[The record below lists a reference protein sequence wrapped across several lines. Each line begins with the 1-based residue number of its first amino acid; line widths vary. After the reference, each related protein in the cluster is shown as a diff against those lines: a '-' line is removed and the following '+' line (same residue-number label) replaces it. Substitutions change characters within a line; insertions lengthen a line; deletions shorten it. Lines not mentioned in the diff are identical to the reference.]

1 MAVYIESR
9 YNDGYI
15 AHHSQDTIM
24 VNIIHKPE
32 DGYLLSYD
40 KEVIKEQ
47 LTLDRFIERL
57 IVTEKRNRGGGTRS
71 EIESE
76 KGKIVEALRQR
87 KDRELCEWLDHRYSN
102 LIRDGRLR
110 LMEHTHSIN
119 VRRVDPQSVGMMEH
133 MKEENMRAHYP
144 MTPDEAFRVSDDEVY
159 YSMTL

>member
-15 AHHSQDTIM
+15 AHHAQDMIR
-24 VNIIHKPE
+24 VRIIHRPE

-40 KEVIKEQ
+40 KEVIKEELS
-47 LTLDRFIERL
+47 LTDFIERL
-57 IVTEKRNRGGGTRS
+57 RNIEGAQKESFENEMKR
-71 EIESE
+71 IEH
-76 KGKIVEALRQR
+76 ALIGRQ
-87 KDRELCEWLDHRYSN
+87 EQQISEWLDHRYARV
-102 LIRDGRLR
+102 IREKRAV

-144 MTPDEAFRVSDDEVY
+144 MTVDEAFRVSDDEVY
-159 YSMTL
+159 YSMTP